1 MRSLTLALMTV
12 LCSAALAAQERDTQI
27 ERAGLP
33 RDVAREATRLFNE
46 TAAMRSTG
54 RVEIDEDKV
63 VDGDL
68 AVLNGPV
75 LISGRVKGRVLA
87 INSDVI
93 LRSTARIDG
102 DLLVVGGEVEGRHTA
117 YVGGEIRIYRQH
129 LQYTRDGENITPER
143 VTVSEETGWWRRWER
158 TQRRSGSKLQIAS
171 AGAYNRVEGLP
182 INLGPQ
188 IYRNAP
194 WGSARLDAYAVL
206 RTETS
211 FGGNQD
217 DIGHNVNAEV
227 RFGRRGGLLV
237 GGRAFNVVEPV
248 ENWQLTNLEAGLT
261 AFLLHRDYRD
271 YYERHGGRVRAG
283 FFVRRGADISVS
295 YGDERW
301 YARLSRVFNHS
312 FKRKPIVLYANA
324 ADFHQTTTTGG
335 TIGEGTGGFTDAFM
349 NRVVLPLT
357 GSYAENDHVLGHEIV
372 HVFQYDIAA
381 NAAQNRRRF
390 NLEQL
395 PLWLVEGMAEYFS
408 KGRIDPLT
416 AMWIRDATIHD
427 RMPNLKALIRN
438 GTTANVQTIQPTVS
452 PMLWTTVGTGLAPD
466 RHGVIVEPLQQLD
479 AVGGHRI
486 RTAR

>member
-1 MRSLTLALMTV
+1 MRGLTLALMTV

-283 FFVRRGADISVS
+283 FFVRRSTV
-295 YGDERW
+295 
-301 YARLSRVFNHS
+301 H
-312 FKRKPIVLYANA
+312 
-324 ADFHQTTTTGG
+324 
-335 TIGEGTGGFTDAFM
+335 GFW
-349 NRVVLPLT
+349 V
-357 GSYAENDHVLGHEIV
+357 
-372 HVFQYDIAA
+372 
-381 NAAQNRRRF
+381 RR
-390 NLEQL
+390 
-395 PLWLVEGMAEYFS
+395 EYQRS
-408 KGRIDPLT
+408 
-416 AMWIRDATIHD
+416 
-427 RMPNLKALIRN
+427 
-438 GTTANVQTIQPTVS
+438 S
-452 PMLWTTVGTGLAPD
+452 P
-466 RHGVIVEPLQQLD
+466 
-479 AVGGHRI
+479 
-486 RTAR
+486 